1 MKFINYL
8 ESITGI
14 GFYPLVSFLIF
25 FMFFLAVSTYLVAA
39 GKKHF
44 DGVAQIPLDINLSDE
59 SKVYEN
65 IQ

>member
-14 GFYPLVSFLIF
+14 GFYPLASFLIF
-25 FMFFLAVSTYLVAA
+25 FLFFLAVSIYLVRA

-44 DGVAQIPLDINLSDE
+44 DAVAEIPLDIPTNDFDYGT
-59 SKVYEN
+59 K
-65 IQ
+65 